1 MFDNRFQPKSN
12 VMMDNA
18 VSKIGRENLT
28 VFGATNYKANGT
40 LWLVGS
46 IVDSLHHII
55 EVAFY
60 IKSKPDAVVCPRL
73 VYATI

>member
-1 MFDNRFQPKSN
+1 
-12 VMMDNA
+12 MMNDA
-18 VSKIGRENLT
+18 VCKIGRKNLT
-28 VFGATNYKANGT
+28 IFGATNDKANGT
-40 LWLVGS
+40 FRTVGS
-46 IVDSLHHII
+46 IVDGLHHII